1 MPTEIHVRGN
11 EMLLINLLRLHQM
24 NLFCLLLLSIIQLS
38 QEDSFFAV
46 TFSKTALKLRKKSI
60 NNYRNIKRSNILHKF
75 SKIVSDL

>member
-1 MPTEIHVRGN
+1 
-11 EMLLINLLRLHQM
+11 M

-60 NNYRNIKRSNILHKF
+60 YDL
-75 SKIVSDL
+75 SKYKTLKYFT